1 MHYNNIRSSSEKK
14 AQKRMVYR
22 MIFSSTLQH
31 QPPSTPLTILFIIFR
46 LSAVILGL
54 YIGYLI
60 VQKILQP
67 NVLDE
72 MCLTKTENC
81 SQMEAYRWENTII
94 AKEEVSQIWFWYN
107 GDKLY
112 VYGQA
117 AGTCPDQNE
126 IKYSPV
132 SVFSM
137 SRDETG
143 QVNFSQL
150 QNECIPNVQNIID
163 LYRNEKK
170 AEKTNLFLYRSD
182 PNQINSIFSIVKNL
196 LDNNIIVL

>member
-1 MHYNNIRSSSEKK
+1 MSIVYKNNLLYKMME
-14 AQKRMVYR
+14 
-22 MIFSSTLQH
+22 
-31 QPPSTPLTILFIIFR
+31 TILFFNFR
-46 LSAVILGL
+46 LIAVVLGL

-60 VQKILQP
+60 VQKIIEP

-81 SQMEAYRWENTII
+81 SQIESYRWENTLI

-117 AGTCPDQNE
+117 AGVCSDQNG
-126 IKYSPV
+126 IQYSPV

-137 SRDETG
+137 TKDESG

-150 QNECIPNVQNIID
+150 PNECIPNVQNIID

-182 PNQINSIFSIVKNL
+182 PNQVNSIFSIFKNL

>member
-1 MHYNNIRSSSEKK
+1 MME
-14 AQKRMVYR
+14 
-22 MIFSSTLQH
+22 
-31 QPPSTPLTILFIIFR
+31 TILFIIFR

-137 SRDETG
+137 SRDDTG